1 MILKEIIRYHNAPAI
16 EATWVDENDMV
27 VKCQAYSNH
36 PDQIAQLRADLGAD
50 AAQYDD
56 MIAEVAAT
64 YTAPPLPSDEE
75 VAAVVAAKIEALW
88 QAADKYVTKYISGV
102 AVDILTVGVIQ
113 KLPKATTVSDWS
125 SSIWAEY
132 YRRKAL
138 ITYTSDDDHDFTSF
152 GPIPYTV
159 PELQAEAGL

>member
-1 MILKEIIRYHNAPAI
+1 MILEELIRYSNAPAI
-16 EATWVDENDMV
+16 EATWVDENDV
-27 VKCQAYSNH
+27 VIKCHAYSNH
-36 PDQIAQLRADLGAD
+36 PEQMDMLRADLGAD
-50 AAQYDD
+50 AAQYEDL
-56 MIAEVAAT
+56 IAEVAAT
-64 YTAPPLPSDEE
+64 YTHPAPPSDEE
-75 VAAVVAAKIEALW
+75 VVAVVAAKIEALW

-102 AVDILTVGVIQ
+102 AVGILTVGVIQ

-138 ITYTSDDDHDFTSF
+138 VTYTSQDDHDFTSF

>member
-1 MILKEIIRYHNAPAI
+1 MILKQVIRYTNADTL
-16 EATWVDENDMV
+16 EATWVDENDV
-27 VKCQAYSNH
+27 VIKCHAYSNH
-36 PDQIAQLRADLGAD
+36 PEHMAMLRADLGAD
-50 AAQYDD
+50 AAQYESL
-56 MIAEVAAT
+56 IAEVAAT

-102 AVDILTVGVIQ
+102 AVGILTVGVIQ

-138 ITYTSDDDHDFTSF
+138 ITYISDDDHDFTSF

>member
-1 MILKEIIRYHNAPAI
+1 MILKQVVQYINAPAI
-16 EATWVDENDMV
+16 EATWVDENDV
-27 VKCQAYSNH
+27 VMNCRAYSNH
-36 PDQIAQLRADLGAD
+36 PDQLSQLRTDLGAD
-50 AAQYDD
+50 AAQYEEL
-56 MIAEVAAT
+56 IAKVAAT
-64 YTAPPLPSDEE
+64 YTPPAPPSDAE
-75 VAAVVAAKIEALW
+75 VAEVVAAKIEALW

-102 AVDILTVGVIQ
+102 AVGILTVGVIQ
-113 KLPKATTVSDWS
+113 QLPKATTVSDWS

-138 ITYTSDDDHDFTSF
+138 VTYTSQDDHDFTSF

>member
-1 MILKEIIRYHNAPAI
+1 MILKQLIKYDNAPCL
-16 EATWVDENDMV
+16 EATWVDENDAV
-27 VKCQAYSNH
+27 IKCHAYSNG
-36 PDQIAQLRADLGAD
+36 QMNMLRADLGAD
-50 AAQYDD
+50 AAAHEAL
-56 MIAEVAAT
+56 IAEVAAT

-102 AVDILTVGVIQ
+102 AVGILTVGVIQ